1 MKKNPR
7 EKGDKTKL
15 KALDWAKIEPSK
27 ILNTIWE
34 KDMDETEIEF
44 DEINFKEEFC
54 LKPTVAKSS
63 KSSVSSS
70 TKKKKK
76 CYCESDQQ
84 RNITI
89 VLNTIIK
96 KLKDKNEKSGT
107 SEREKEEKLVKLINS
122 LVEELEDC
130 GMSEPKILT
139 PDNISLL
146 IPILPTE
153 AVFNKVSKESAVL
166 ETEDDYDPADLFI
179 IYIGVIIGYKE
190 RLQSLLFLSEY
201 KVMIQNLEIFIGFFN
216 KGFDFVLKSQNL
228 KRLFEIM
235 LAIGNYMNGI
245 TVRGGAFG
253 FQLDSINKFIELK
266 SKDNK
271 TNLLDYIVEFIY
283 EDINNRLL
291 IDNLLENFKNFKSME
306 INSINEL
313 MNDLNKKFKNFTT
326 LKEKVE
332 AHKKELEEDDN
343 VEKFLDKYYKLI
355 ENEIAKIKTK
365 VDKIQTDFSKVI
377 KFLGEDKYDI
387 EKFIKLFKDFYDE
400 LKKSNDLYREKKN
413 KKNKLG
419 KI

>member
-1 MKKNPR
+1 VKKNPR

-201 KVMIQNLEIFIGFFN
+201 KVMIQNLEIFIGFFD

>member
-1 MKKNPR
+1 
-7 EKGDKTKL
+7 
-15 KALDWAKIEPSK
+15 
-27 ILNTIWE
+27 
-34 KDMDETEIEF
+34 MDETEIEF
-44 DEINFKEEFC
+44 DEINFKEEFS

-63 KSSVSSS
+63 KSTVTS

-89 VLNTIIK
+89 VLNTITK
-96 KLKDKNEKSGT
+96 KLKDKKDKDNHEKL
-107 SEREKEEKLVKLINS
+107 SEKEKEEKLVKLINS

-153 AVFNKVSKESAVL
+153 AVFNKISKESAVL

-201 KVMIQNLEIFIGFFN
+201 KDMIKNCEMFIEFFD

-228 KRLFEIM
+228 KRLLEIM

>member
-1 MKKNPR
+1 VKKNPR

>member
-1 MKKNPR
+1 VKKNPR

-63 KSSVSSS
+63 KSSVNSS

>member
-1 MKKNPR
+1 
-7 EKGDKTKL
+7 
-15 KALDWAKIEPSK
+15 
-27 ILNTIWE
+27 
-34 KDMDETEIEF
+34 MDETEIEF